1 MPMNGCSQH
10 TQIHALEYSQTKF
23 MKKIERAKQDEF
35 LNSGVKAANPLE
47 NACNYNKNSQS
58 GASIDI

>member
-1 MPMNGCSQH
+1 MPINGCSQLM
-10 TQIHALEYSQTKF
+10 QIQALQYSQTKF

-35 LNSGVKAANPLE
+35 LSSGVKAANPLE

-58 GASIDI
+58 GALIDI